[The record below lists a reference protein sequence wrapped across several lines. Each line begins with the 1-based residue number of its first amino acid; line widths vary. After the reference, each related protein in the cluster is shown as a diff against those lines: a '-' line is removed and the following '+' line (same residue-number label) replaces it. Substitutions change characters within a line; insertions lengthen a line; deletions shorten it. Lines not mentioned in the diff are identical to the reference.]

1 MSFSNMAWR
10 LLRVTCKLQRDF
22 SPFPSRMME
31 GGDSPQY
38 LVAVKERDAV
48 TFVIRMFN
56 LGNTVSDSTAE
67 LEQPQN
73 LDMYPTRLV
82 VADSGHYTLA

>member
-1 MSFSNMAWR
+1 MAWR

-38 LVAVKERDAV
+38 LVAVKEPQAV
-48 TFVIRMFN
+48 GFVIRMFN

-67 LEQPQN
+67 LQQPQN
-73 LDMYPTRLV
+73 LDMRPTRLV
-82 VADSGHYTLA
+82 VVDSEHYTLA